1 MSEVPGN
8 DRLDAGGPRVTRR
21 STGAPSTTTR
31 RRTRTQTAAEGALA
45 VQERPGAPTTPSVGV
60 PRLLSLYR
68 SDIVPAMMQEFS
80 YRNTME
86 VPRLSKVMLNV
97 GLGEA
102 LTNSRAIE
110 FATRDLAT
118 VSGQKAIVTRA
129 AKSIAGFKLREG
141 NAIGACVTLRG
152 ARMYHF
158 VDRLFNAALPR
169 IRDFRGMSRSSFDGR
184 GNYSMG
190 IREQIIF
197 PEIDYGQ
204 IDRVRGM
211 QVTFVTSAR
220 TDAEAAR
227 LLELLGMPF
236 ARPLAS

>member
-8 DRLDAGGPRVTRR
+8 DRLGADRAGMTQPP
-21 STGAPSTTTR
+21 APSKRKPRATTAKAKAPAIVESAPQAP
-31 RRTRTQTAAEGALA
+31 QTNGA
-45 VQERPGAPTTPSVGV
+45 TT
-60 PRLLSLYR
+60 PRLLSVYR
-68 SDIVPAMMQEFS
+68 SEIVPAMTQEFN
-80 YRNTME
+80 YRNPME
-86 VPRLSKVMLNV
+86 VPRLAKVMLNV

-110 FATRDLAT
+110 HATSDLAT
-118 VSGQKAIVTRA
+118 ISGQKFIVTKA

-141 NAIGACVTLRG
+141 STIGACVTLRR
-152 ARMYHF
+152 ARMFHF

-169 IRDFRGMSRSSFDGR
+169 IRDFRGLSRSSFDGR
-184 GNYSMG
+184 GNYSLG
-190 IREQIIF
+190 IREQLIF

-204 IDRVRGM
+204 IDRIRGF
-211 QVTFVTSAR
+211 QVTFVTTAR

-236 ARPLAS
+236 VRQVPA